1 MGRGNYGTV
10 WRAVDKR
17 NRERVA
23 IKKINGAFRDIIDAQ
38 RSLREIMILS
48 EIRNHPNVIRIF
60 NVKVDKKGRDLYLIL
75 EFADADLLTLIRAQ
89 MCSNEQRKFIMYQ
102 VARGLLFLHTAKIMH
117 RDIKPANLMV
127 NQNCSAKIADFGLAR
142 IYNDKKVGKKKEEP
156 MTDYVA
162 TRWYRPPEVL
172 LGSNTYGSPV
182 DIWGFGC
189 TLVELFIGHPLF
201 PGSSTLN

>member
-117 RDIKPANLMV
+117 RDIKPANIMV

-142 IYNDKKVGKKKEEP
+142 IYNDKKMGKKK
-156 MTDYVA
+156 
-162 TRWYRPPEVL
+162 
-172 LGSNTYGSPV
+172 
-182 DIWGFGC
+182 
-189 TLVELFIGHPLF
+189 
-201 PGSSTLN
+201 